1 MNCCCCCC
9 CCMHINSES
18 SDCVHGSHSFVLL
31 SEDHMRAWS
40 FTPFYLTF
48 WFCSIYVRICIYYW
62 LRSLVKFAEICSYQQ
77 FVLNRE
83 FVFLFIALK
92 LYVRFFR
99 RITRY
104 NIEISPQRRYGFCD
118 RFALA
123 TFVCLSFRTL

>member
-1 MNCCCCCC
+1 MY
-9 CCMHINSES
+9 ILLATQS
-18 SDCVHGSHSFVLL
+18 S
-31 SEDHMRAWS
+31 
-40 FTPFYLTF
+40 
-48 WFCSIYVRICIYYW
+48 
-62 LRSLVKFAEICSYQQ
+62 EICSYQQ

-123 TFVCLSFRTL
+123 AFVCLSFRTL